1 MEGRLR
7 GQIAA
12 AQAGDRSAFD
22 SLYREHLPLVFRAV
36 LFQVRQRQL
45 AEDICQEVFLQA
57 YRYLTELRDPDRFK
71 VWLLRIAQNRIRNH
85 WRDQARR
92 PGPPPAIESPEP
104 LAEAVADPRARAEQR
119 LLSLQVLSALERLT
133 LLQRQLITLRF
144 ISGLSAAETG
154 AVLDRSEN
162 AVHNLQHHGLAAL
175 RRHLAPQ
182 AGEEGGR

>member
-1 MEGRLR
+1 MEDELR
-7 GQIAA
+7 GLISA
-12 AQAGDRSAFD
+12 AQGGDRRAFD
-22 SLYREHLPLVFRAV
+22 RLYREHLPLVFRSV

-57 YRYLTELRDPDRFK
+57 YRYLAELRDADRFK

-92 PGPPPAIESPEP
+92 PGPPPALEAPELP
-104 LAEAVADPRARAEQR
+104 ADAFADPRARAEQR
-119 LLSLQVLSALERLT
+119 LLSQQVLTALERLT
-133 LLQRQLITLRF
+133 LLQRQVITLRF

-154 AVLDRSEN
+154 AILDRSEN

-175 RRHLAPQ
+175 RRHLTVQ
-182 AGEEGGR
+182 AEGESVP